1 MLSLFIT
8 LPIRTKTLERH
19 AIPSHNF
26 FCQIAIPS
34 LDLKRDQIQGN
45 ELHVWFPNSRE
56 RIIQFDITNYF
67 YVYFNPRDFHTLSLV
82 FRIATNECQTNG

>member
-1 MLSLFIT
+1 MILMLSLFIT

-34 LDLKRDQIQGN
+34 LDLKRYQIQGN
-45 ELHVWFPNSRE
+45 ELHRMVSQFQGTDFTIRYNELLSRLL
-56 RIIQFDITNYF
+56 
-67 YVYFNPRDFHTLSLV
+67 LSP
-82 FRIATNECQTNG
+82 